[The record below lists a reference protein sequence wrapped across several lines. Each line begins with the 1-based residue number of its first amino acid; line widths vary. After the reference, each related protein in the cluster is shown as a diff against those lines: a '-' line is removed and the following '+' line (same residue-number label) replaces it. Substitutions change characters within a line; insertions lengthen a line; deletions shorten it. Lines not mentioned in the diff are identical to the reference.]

1 MPLLAD
7 TTATT
12 TGSGLSVTPNTSG
25 LPGITELQNIVG
37 ALLTVGLIAAL
48 AALLPGDLVLVPGS
62 DPPGPGIAGHVGIYL
77 GDGLVESAVDPAL
90 GVAVQPW
97 DSFVSAVLIGGA
109 VVLINFFAGAGAQL

>member
-48 AALLPGDLVLVPGS
+48 AGLAISAMVWAVGNHSTNPVLAGRGKTGVLV
-62 DPPGPGIAGHVGIYL
+62 
-77 GDGLVESAVDPAL
+77 
-90 GVAVQPW
+90 
-97 DSFVSAVLIGGA
+97 SFVSAVLIGGA